1 MNASRWIIGRGL
13 LGNAV
18 ARARSDTPFRAAVP
32 WHDSELA
39 SRALVDGLH
48 RFLAENPGP
57 VEIYWCAGKGV
68 TSTPKDQLDREVG
81 VFHDFVSAL
90 AASSVE
96 DRERVTFFLAS
107 SVGGAYANSS
117 RPPFTESTIAIAGSD
132 YGRAKLRI
140 EEILRMGTGTGGW
153 RSFIGRITNLYG
165 PGQDLG
171 KGQGLISVVVSSYI
185 TGKPVS
191 IYVSLDTLRDYIF
204 EDDCARVIEA
214 GVRRTSGLGAGQVVT
229 KIIGAMTPISI
240 GAIFGEQNRVR
251 RRRSPVILGGGD
263 PRGQSLDLRVRSEVW
278 TDLDG
283 LVRTTF
289 GAGLDAVFRA
299 QLATHARGAARLVR

>member
-1 MNASRWIIGRGL
+1 MARWIIGRGL

-18 ARARSDTPFRAAVP
+18 ARVRSDPPFRVVVP

-48 RFLAENPGP
+48 RFLAEADGQ

-68 TSTPKDQLDREVG
+68 TSTPKAQLDREVG
-81 VFHDFVSAL
+81 VFQALVSAL
-90 AASSVE
+90 GAASAE
-96 DRERVTFFLAS
+96 DRARVTFFLAS

-117 RPPFTESTIAIAGSD
+117 QPPFTESTTAIAGSD
-132 YGRAKLRI
+132 YGRAKLQI
-140 EEILRMGTGTGGW
+140 EEVLRVGTLAGGW
-153 RSFIGRITNLYG
+153 RTFIGRITNLYG

-171 KGQGLISVVVSSYI
+171 KGQGLISVVASSYI
-185 TGKPVS
+185 TGNPVS

-204 EDDCARVIEA
+204 EDDCARVVEA
-214 GVRRTSGLGAGQVVT
+214 GVQRASGLEPGSVVT
-229 KIIGAMTPISI
+229 KIIGAMTAISI
-240 GAIFGEQNRVR
+240 GAILGEQNRLR
-251 RRRSPVILGGGD
+251 RRRSPVVLGGGD

-299 QLATHARGAARLVR
+299 QLATHARGTARTLT